1 MKTGSRSI
9 QLMYLTQGLIT
20 LSIAFILIYY
30 LDQGLKNSNSI
41 NHLYQYSIALN
52 LTLGDSSLSTTKI
65 FEIQSQ
71 IQNNFSKIYL
81 LSEE

>member
-20 LSIAFILIYY
+20 LSIAFIIIYY

-41 NHLYQYSIALN
+41 NNLYQYSLALN
-52 LTLGDSSLSTTKI
+52 LTLEDSSLSKTKV

-71 IQNNFSKIYL
+71 IENNLNKVYL